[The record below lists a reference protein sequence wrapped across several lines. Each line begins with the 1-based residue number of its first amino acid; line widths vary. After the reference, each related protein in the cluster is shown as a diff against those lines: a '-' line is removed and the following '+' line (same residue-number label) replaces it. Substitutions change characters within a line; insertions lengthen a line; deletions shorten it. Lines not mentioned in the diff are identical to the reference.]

1 MTYLIDSDRTIDLL
15 SETEDAVRLWDTIER
30 AGVAISAITF
40 GEVLEGVYL
49 GRDPESSEQT
59 FEQWVRAVQVLPID
73 EDVARHF
80 ARMRGDLR
88 QRGMLIA
95 DTDLLIAATALHHDL
110 ILVTRNQRHFGR
122 IPNLR
127 LFPA

>member
-49 GRDPESSEQT
+49 GRDPESAEQT

-80 ARMRGDLR
+80 ARMRGDLG

-110 ILVTRNQRHFGR
+110 TLVTRNQRHFGR

-127 LFPA
+127 LYPQ